1 MRSPELKIPP
11 LALVVVLGAL
21 MWVTASTAPTL
32 GFTVPAA
39 PILAAGLALAG
50 LVLVI
55 VGVVSFRKMETT
67 ISPQQPEAAARL
79 VVSGIYRRTR
89 NPMYLGM
96 LLALLGWGVFL
107 ANLLAIVLA
116 AMFVPVMNRLQIGPE
131 ERVLAARFGTAFTA
145 YRSTVRRWL

>member
-1 MRSPELKIPP
+1 MHALELKIPP
-11 LALVVVLGAL
+11 LALVFLLGAA
-21 MWVTASTAPTL
+21 MGVATRTAPTL

-55 VGVVSFRKMETT
+55 VGVVSFRKARTT
-67 ISPQQPEAAARL
+67 ISPLHPEAAARL

-116 AMFVPVMNRLQIGPE
+116 VVFVPLMNRLQIGPE
-131 ERVLAARFGTAFTA
+131 EKVLAARFGTAFTA
-145 YRSTVRRWL
+145 YRSAVRRWL